1 MVDAI
6 FVHEFG
12 HLVNKAFFHPNSS
25 HEEFPIPWFEELLAN
40 YISYRYAEVTDA
52 NWAESFRERS
62 RRGIEGYTPSV
73 LSLDWSFMGN
83 LPGAVVADAYGWY
96 QYLLNLRAVDLHSE
110 YGGEFLPAL
119 KAELPIQS
127 LDDWN
132 TESLLD
138 ELERI
143 APGFHQ
149 WVSDLEDGSVL

>member
-1 MVDAI
+1 M
-6 FVHEFG
+6 
-12 HLVNKAFFHPNSS
+12 
-25 HEEFPIPWFEELLAN
+25 
-40 YISYRYAEVTDA
+40 
-52 NWAESFRERS
+52 
-62 RRGIEGYTPSV
+62 
-73 LSLDWSFMGN
+73 
-83 LPGAVVADAYGWY
+83 AVVADAYGWY